1 MANVLNR
8 VTMQYLDSVHTPNYP
23 VKDWIK
29 NPVLPACDKKYW
41 KISGDLVQEM
51 SAAEKKIVDDEYLAV
66 CKNKKYLQVKTNTDK
81 LIQSGFIFN
90 GILFGS
96 ELSDQSN
103 WNTVLCLKDKLS
115 YPLSGVVKD
124 RAGNYVE
131 IANKETIENIV
142 LTGMAT
148 VNAYRAS
155 HKVLVDQ
162 IKDCTSIAELNAIV
176 DTRS

>member
-1 MANVLNR
+1 
-8 VTMQYLDSVHTPNYP
+8 
-23 VKDWIK
+23 
-29 NPVLPACDKKYW
+29 
-41 KISGDLVQEM
+41 
-51 SAAEKKIVDDEYLAV
+51 
-66 CKNKKYLQVKTNTDK
+66 
-81 LIQSGFIFN
+81 
-90 GILFGS
+90 
-96 ELSDQSN
+96 
-103 WNTVLCLKDKLS
+103 VLCLKDKLS